1 MVLSYKSVAALAL
14 LIGTTTTASA
24 QETRAAGRP
33 TAVRAMTKCAS
44 CDSTRVERERLL
56 RRLDSLQREYEAT
69 RLSGVERQRA
79 ASEVE
84 RTLMALR
91 ELDTQNVA
99 MSRAYEMSRTTT
111 AVTTRG
117 GPTTIVIQS
126 RPRGYLGVTFDGPN
140 DEIHTKDEHIIRFYG
155 YPRIALV
162 EPGSPAD
169 RGGIARGDTLLALNG
184 IDVAAREIS
193 LTKMLVPR
201 ARMTVRVRRDGDNKD
216 LNVVVGEAPEYYI
229 ARAIPL
235 PRVPG
240 SPEAVVPFEPTA
252 PNASTP
258 QPSTR
263 VRAAGVA
270 TRSPMAPSVFFMRD
284 GLAGAQ
290 MQTITEGL
298 ARTVGRKSGVLIVSV
313 RPGPAYE
320 SGLEDGDIIIAA
332 EGREVNTV
340 RELQSALV
348 NGNGGEGVKLRVI
361 RAKRARDII
370 LRW

>member
-1 MVLSYKSVAALAL
+1 
-14 LIGTTTTASA
+14 
-24 QETRAAGRP
+24 
-33 TAVRAMTKCAS
+33 
-44 CDSTRVERERLL
+44 
-56 RRLDSLQREYEAT
+56 
-69 RLSGVERQRA
+69 
-79 ASEVE
+79 
-84 RTLMALR
+84 MALR
-91 ELDTQNVA
+91 ELDTHNVA
-99 MSRAYEMSRTTT
+99 IARAAYEMSRTTT
-111 AVTTRG
+111 AVATTG
-117 GPTTIVIQS
+117 GPATFVIQS

-162 EPGSPAD
+162 EPDSPAD
-169 RGGIARGDTLLALNG
+169 RGGILKGDTLLALNG
-184 IDVAAREIS
+184 NDVAAREIS

-216 LNVVVGEAPEYYI
+216 LSVVVGEAPEYYI

-235 PRVPG
+235 PRVPTA
-240 SPEAVVPFEPTA
+240 PEAVVPFETA
-252 PNASTP
+252 PTP
-258 QPSTR
+258 QAPQPR

-270 TRSPMAPSVFFMRD
+270 TRAPVVPSVLFMRD

-332 EGREVNTV
+332 GGREVTTV

-348 NGNGGEGVKLRVI
+348 NGDGSEGVKLRVV
-361 RAKRARDII
+361 RAKRTRDIT